1 MVEMM
6 EGTILPELA
15 ALAGP
20 SAIVSRTI
28 RCTGVGESR
37 VAEILEDLFDALTN
51 PTVAYLAT
59 SGEVTVRLT
68 AKAASNEEAA
78 SIIDPIAFEVV
89 RRLGD
94 HVFTTEGESLEA
106 AVLRLAVSRGWTIAC
121 AESLTGGGV
130 GARLTSV
137 PGASRSFLGSAV
149 AYSIEAKERVLG
161 VSEVTL
167 KEHGPVSEA
176 CA

>member
-1 MVEMM
+1 ADAPQGARFIVPIRGTAPGLVVELAEGPRIYAVPGVPAEMVEMM
-6 EGTILPELA
+6 EGWILPELA
-15 ALAGP
+15 AIAGP

-28 RCTGVGESR
+28 RCTGIGESR
-37 VAEILEDLFDALTN
+37 VAEILEDLFAALTN

-68 AKAASNEEAA
+68 AKAASSEEAA

-94 HVFTTEGESLEA
+94 HVFTTDGESLEA
-106 AVLRLAVSRGWTIAC
+106 AVLRLAVSRGRTIAC

-130 GARLTSV
+130 G
-137 PGASRSFLGSAV
+137 
-149 AYSIEAKERVLG
+149 
-161 VSEVTL
+161 
-167 KEHGPVSEA
+167 
-176 CA
+176 